1 MADRLTGND
10 PLARAEAALPSGL
23 RRLFSRLAG
32 DRRPLSHIQ
41 VEVTSFCPGACVY
54 CPRGILG
61 RDWRP
66 RTMSDAC
73 FAALTPLM
81 LKAGRVHLQG
91 WGEPFLHPR
100 LLDYA
105 SLVRKCGCQ
114 ASTTSCGLVM
124 NPDLAR
130 RTVLSGMDIV
140 AFSLTGTDEKSNA
153 ARARVPLAGV
163 QKAVDAIS
171 KARREL
177 GTETPRVHFSYLMLS
192 DREAAVDR
200 LPELMDEWDVPV
212 CVVSTLDMP
221 VLPSHWRWAYSP
233 GDHAKIDRARE
244 RLERAA
250 VRAAAMGRSIRF
262 CLPGAETGNC
272 REDVEH
278 SCYVDAE
285 GRLAPCIYLNA
296 PFTAE
301 DLAPHLARDSMTGSA
316 DAARLSRLHR
326 RVVGNVLDTD
336 PVRLWEDAGYQDF
349 RADLAH
355 GVTPDCC
362 LSCPKRFEH
371 MF

>member
-1 MADRLTGND
+1 MAADPRED
-10 PLARAEAALPSGL
+10 PLAVAGASLPSGL

-32 DRRPLSHIQ
+32 RSRPLSHMQ

-61 RDWRP
+61 REWRP

-81 LKAGRVHLQG
+81 LRSERVHLQG

-105 SLVRKCGCQ
+105 ALAIRCGCR

-124 NPDLAR
+124 NRDLAG
-130 RTVLSGMDIV
+130 RTVQSGMDIV
-140 AFSLTGTDEKSNA
+140 AFSLAGTDEESNA
-153 ARARVPLAGV
+153 ARARVPLEGV
-163 QKAVDAIS
+163 RRAVAAIGE
-171 KARREL
+171 ARRET
-177 GTETPRVHFSYLMLS
+177 GVHTPRVHLSYIMLA
-192 DREAAVDR
+192 DREEAVDR
-200 LPELMDEWDVPV
+200 LPELMDAWDVPV

-221 VLPSHWRWAYSP
+221 VLPSHWRWAYRP
-233 GDHAKIDRARE
+233 GDRGAIDRARE

-250 VRAAAMGRSIRF
+250 ARAAAMGRSIRF
-262 CLPGAETGNC
+262 CLPGPETGNC
-272 REDVEH
+272 RENVER

-296 PFTAE
+296 PFTAG
-301 DLAPHLARDSMTGSA
+301 DLAPHLALDG
-316 DAARLSRLHR
+316 DAAAAAAAGLSRLHR
-326 RVVGNVLDTD
+326 RIVGSVLDTD
-336 PVRLWEDAGYQDF
+336 PVRLWEKADYQDF

-371 MF
+371 MY